1 MFPQTRSHLSADY
14 LMPGEREEPDQE
26 DSSVP
31 HQPRDSTEAEEDPA
45 VVSLSDSDRL
55 LRGLPVEGG
64 DGGRTFQSDLP
75 APEFKL

>member
-1 MFPQTRSHLSADY
+1 
-14 LMPGEREEPDQE
+14 MPGERGETSQCYQEPQHHH
-26 DSSVP
+26 STIP
-31 HQPRDSTEAEEDPA
+31 GQAGDSTEAEEDPA
-45 VVSLSDSDRL
+45 VICLSDGDRL